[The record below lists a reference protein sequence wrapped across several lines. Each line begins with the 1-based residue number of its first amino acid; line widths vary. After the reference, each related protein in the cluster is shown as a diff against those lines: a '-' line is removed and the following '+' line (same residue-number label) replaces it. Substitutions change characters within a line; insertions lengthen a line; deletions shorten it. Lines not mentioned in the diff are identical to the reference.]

1 MVDKLNRPNLDDAM
15 AVERVKAGC
24 LGVDDD
30 FTHKKSSSGVSY
42 FTERLQP
49 SRIRCLLYG
58 DTAMTLLDDFFNGAE
73 GLWNS
78 IQATADQ
85 SQEVVVYAGFSP
97 DVIEAVT
104 VPGIVAVA
112 VIVGAYLIAS
122 GLPLR

>member
-1 MVDKLNRPNLDDAM
+1 
-15 AVERVKAGC
+15 
-24 LGVDDD
+24 
-30 FTHKKSSSGVSY
+30 
-42 FTERLQP
+42 
-49 SRIRCLLYG
+49 
-58 DTAMTLLDDFFNGAE
+58 MTLLDDFFNGAE

-85 SQEVVVYAGFSP
+85 SQEVVYAGFSP

-104 VPGIVAVA
+104 VPGIIAVA

>member
-1 MVDKLNRPNLDDAM
+1 
-15 AVERVKAGC
+15 
-24 LGVDDD
+24 
-30 FTHKKSSSGVSY
+30 
-42 FTERLQP
+42 
-49 SRIRCLLYG
+49 
-58 DTAMTLLDDFFNGAE
+58 MTLLDDFFNGAE

-104 VPGIVAVA
+104 VPGIIAVA
-112 VIVGAYLIAS
+112 VSVGAYLIAS